1 MEEALMKVERL
12 TPIEYQ
18 DLILPQGYSVSNESL
33 WLFTDE
39 ENSFRREVRAFLDR
53 EIAPMTHQFEK
64 NNVYPRKA
72 LQLIAKRG
80 YVSYPFPKEWGGLNE
95 GNGVTKDL
103 IVSEELAAV
112 SPVTSTAR
120 VANMLCGI
128 PICRFGTDYLKE
140 KYLRPILSGEKIG
153 AIVITEPQVG
163 SDTARMQ
170 TTAVRS
176 GDYYLLNGEK
186 RFITNCGEAEV
197 NTTFAITDR
206 SVHPHKGMSCFVVEK
221 EMEGFEVLEHYELLG
236 MKGARNG
243 LMRFNNIKVPKE
255 NLVGREN
262 EGFRILLDE
271 LDIERTV
278 IAGEAIGHARRAYEI
293 ALEYS
298 LLRVQFHQP
307 ISNFE
312 AVSFKLADMNT
323 KIEAARLLA
332 LRAARLIDA
341 GKTASK
347 ESAQAK
353 LFATNMSV
361 EVCNDALQI
370 LGGIGYTTKF
380 PVEQYYR
387 DARMMKIAG
396 GTTEILTYL
405 IGREIISDAN
415 KKRREIK
422 ASA

>member
-1 MEEALMKVERL
+1 MKVERL
-12 TPIEYQ
+12 TPIEYE
-18 DLILPQGYSVSNESL
+18 DLILPQGYSVSEESL
-33 WLFTDE
+33 FLFTEE
-39 ENSFRREVRAFLDR
+39 ENNFRSEVRSFMDQ
-53 EIAPMTHQFEK
+53 EIVPMTEQFEK
-64 NNVYPRKA
+64 DNVFPRKA
-72 LQLIAKRG
+72 LQLIAKKG

-95 GNGVTKDL
+95 GNGITKDF

-120 VANMLCGI
+120 IATMLSCI
-128 PICRFGTDYLKE
+128 PICRFGSYHQKE
-140 KYLRPILSGEKIG
+140 KFLKPVLSGKKIG
-153 AIVITEPQVG
+153 AIVITEPQAG

-170 TTAVRS
+170 TIAIRDQNHYV
-176 GDYYLLNGEK
+176 LNGEK
-186 RFITNCGEAEV
+186 RFITNAGEAEV

-221 EMEGFEVLEHYELLG
+221 DMQGFEVVEHYNLLG
-236 MKGARNG
+236 MRGARNG
-243 LMRFNNIKVPKE
+243 YLRFKNMRVPVE

-262 EGFRILLDE
+262 EGFPILLDE

-312 AVSFKLADMNT
+312 AVSFKLAEMHT
-323 KIEAARLLA
+323 KIEASRLLA
-332 LRAARLIDA
+332 LKAARLIDV
-341 GKTASK
+341 GKPASK
-347 ESAQAK
+347 ESAEAK
-353 LFATNMSV
+353 MFATNMSV
-361 EVCNDALQI
+361 EVCNEALQI
-370 LGGIGYTTKF
+370 VGGIGYTTKF
-380 PVEQYYR
+380 PMEQYYR

-405 IGREIISDAN
+405 IARELISDAK
-415 KKRREIK
+415 KKRKEIGQTEPF
-422 ASA
+422 

>member
-1 MEEALMKVERL
+1 MKVERL
-12 TPIEYQ
+12 TPIEYS
-18 DLILPQGYSVSNESL
+18 DLILPQGYSVSGESL
-33 WLFTDE
+33 FLFTEE
-39 ENSFRREVRAFLDR
+39 ENSFRSELRAFLDK
-53 EIAPMTHQFEK
+53 EIVPMTQQFEK
-64 NNVYPRKA
+64 NNVFPRKA

-80 YVSYPFPKEWGGLNE
+80 YLSYPFPKEWGGLNE
-95 GNGVTKDL
+95 GNGITKDF

-120 VANMLCGI
+120 VATMLCGI
-128 PICRFGTDYLKE
+128 PICRFGSDYQKERFLK
-140 KYLRPILSGEKIG
+140 PILSGEKIG

-170 TTAVRS
+170 TTAIR
-176 GDYYLLNGEK
+176 DENYYILDGEK
-186 RFITNCGEAEV
+186 RFITNGGEAEV

-206 SVHPHKGMSCFVVEK
+206 SVHPHKGMSCFVVESD
-221 EMEGFEVLEHYELLG
+221 MEGFEVVEHYELLG
-236 MKGARNG
+236 MRGARNG
-243 LMRFNNIKVPKE
+243 YLRFRNMRVPVE

-262 EGFRILLDE
+262 EGFRVLLDE

-307 ISNFE
+307 ISEFE
-312 AVSFKLADMNT
+312 AVSFKLAEMHT

-332 LRAARLIDA
+332 LKAARLVDA
-341 GKTASK
+341 DRSASK
-347 ESAQAK
+347 EAAEAK
-353 LFATNMSV
+353 MFATNMSV
-361 EVCNDALQI
+361 EVCNEALQI

-405 IGREIISDAN
+405 IARELVRDTK
-415 KKRREIK
+415 KKRKER
-422 ASA
+422 SQT

>member
-1 MEEALMKVERL
+1 MKVERF
-12 TPIEYQ
+12 TPIEYE
-18 DLILPQGYSVSNESL
+18 DLILPQGYSVSEESL
-33 WLFTDE
+33 FLFTEE
-39 ENSFRREVRAFLDR
+39 ENNFRSEVRSFMDQ
-53 EIAPMTHQFEK
+53 EIVPMTEQFEK
-64 NNVYPRKA
+64 DNVFPRKA
-72 LQLIAKRG
+72 LQLIAKKG

-95 GNGVTKDL
+95 GNGITKDF

-120 VANMLCGI
+120 IATMLSCI
-128 PICRFGTDYLKE
+128 PICRFGSYHQKE
-140 KYLRPILSGEKIG
+140 KFLKPVLSGKKIG
-153 AIVITEPQVG
+153 AIVITEPQAG

-170 TTAVRS
+170 TIAIRDQNHYV
-176 GDYYLLNGEK
+176 LNGEK
-186 RFITNCGEAEV
+186 RFITNAGEAEV

-221 EMEGFEVLEHYELLG
+221 DMQGFEVVEHYNLLG
-236 MKGARNG
+236 MRGARNG
-243 LMRFNNIKVPKE
+243 HLRFKNMRVPVE

-262 EGFRILLDE
+262 EGFPILLDE

-312 AVSFKLADMNT
+312 AVSFKLAEMHT
-323 KIEAARLLA
+323 KIEASRLLA
-332 LRAARLIDA
+332 LKAARLIDV
-341 GKTASK
+341 GKPASK
-347 ESAQAK
+347 ESAEAK
-353 LFATNMSV
+353 MFATNMSV
-361 EVCNDALQI
+361 EVCNEALQI
-370 LGGIGYTTKF
+370 VGGIGYTTKF
-380 PVEQYYR
+380 PMEQYYR

-405 IGREIISDAN
+405 IARELISDAK
-415 KKRREIK
+415 KKRKEIGQTEPF
-422 ASA
+422 